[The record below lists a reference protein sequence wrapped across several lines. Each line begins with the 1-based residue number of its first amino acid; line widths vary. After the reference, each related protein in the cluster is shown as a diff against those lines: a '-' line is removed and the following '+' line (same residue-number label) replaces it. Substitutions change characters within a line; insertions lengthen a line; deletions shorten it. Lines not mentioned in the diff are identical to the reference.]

1 MATQDRSRQQSA
13 FSPQSGAQQGGGGA
27 LHEGEGGVQ
36 QQQRDQGQSL
46 VAPGTWLGAFDR
58 DYRASPFALMQRLTA
73 DMDRLFENFGMG
85 MFSRGAWPFAGLRQ
99 GGLMER
105 SAEWSPHVEM
115 FEQADALV
123 VQVELP
129 GLRKQDVQAR
139 IDDDAIVVSGERR
152 NETQRNDGGRY
163 LSERSYGSF
172 YRVIPLPEGTD
183 ADAAHASFRD
193 GVLRIEVP
201 LTSRARGRRLDI
213 VEGAGAGSP
222 RAAAPQQQQQE
233 G

>member
-13 FSPQSGAQQGGGGA
+13 FSPQSGTQQGGGSA
-27 LHEGEGGVQ
+27 LREGKGDAQ
-36 QQQRDQGQSL
+36 QQQRDAGRSL
-46 VAPGTWLGAFDR
+46 TAQPGTWLGALDR
-58 DYRASPFALMQRLTA
+58 DYGSSPFALMQRLTA

-99 GGLMER
+99 AGLVEP
-105 SAEWSPHVEM
+105 SAEWSPHIEM
-115 FEQADALV
+115 FEQADDLV
-123 VQVELP
+123 VQAELP

-139 IDDDAIVVSGERR
+139 IDDDAIVISGERR
-152 NETQRNDGGRY
+152 NETQRSDGGRY

-193 GVLRIEVP
+193 GILRIEVP
-201 LTSRARGRRLDI
+201 LTRRARGRRLDI
-213 VEGAGAGSP
+213 VESAGAEPQRS
-222 RAAAPQQQQQE
+222 AAPQQQQ
-233 G
+233 